1 MSSCSVLNT
10 PIATPRLNR
19 LLDVGAS
26 GSGLKVGA
34 NIVVVAHHT
43 RRDAADLIRS
53 AHTWLQNHGHNLW
66 MPPQDAAVHGLSNIS
81 SDRSA
86 QDADLLVSLGGD
98 GTILRSV
105 EMLSGAPVPIL
116 GVNMGTLGY
125 LTEIEPQDFLPRLKQ
140 WTEQL
145 EQSTERSK
153 QSTERSDQNSIII
166 DERMLLSIKLT
177 RASDGQVSVWRALN
191 EAVIERQQSGHTV
204 WLDVTINNELFA
216 RYSADGVIVAT
227 PTGSTAYS
235 MSARG
240 PVVSPRHR
248 AMLLTPVSPHML
260 FDRSL
265 VLGPTEMLSMQVVG
279 TRPAE
284 LAVDGRQ
291 VASLEQGDCVSYEAD
306 TCTANFLRFKQPQ
319 FHQIV
324 RAKFGLGDD

>member
-1 MSSCSVLNT
+1 MTSAVN
-10 PIATPRLNR
+10 
-19 LLDVGAS
+19 V
-26 GSGLKVGA
+26 
-34 NIVVVAHHT
+34 VVVAHHT
-43 RRDAADLIRS
+43 RQEVVPLIRQ
-53 AHTWLQNHGHNLW
+53 TEKWLKKNGHQMW
-66 MPPQDAAVHGLSNIS
+66 MPKSDSSALGLDEFG

-86 QDADLLVSLGGD
+86 QDADLLISLGGD

-105 EMLSGAPVPIL
+105 ELLGGAPVPIL

-125 LTEIEPQDFLPRLKQ
+125 LTEIEPEDLLERL
-140 WTEQL
+140 
-145 EQSTERSK
+145 ERWINRDDKS
-153 QSTERSDQNSIII
+153 EIVF
-166 DERMLLSIKLT
+166 DERMMLAVTLKSKNKNQT
-177 RASDGQVSVWRALN
+177 WRALN

-204 WLDVTINNELFA
+204 WLDVTINHELFA

-284 LAVDGRQ
+284 LAIDGRH
-291 VASLEQGDCVSYEAD
+291 VASLDQGDVVSYEAD
-306 TCTANFLRFKQPQ
+306 SCSAHFVRFTQQPK

-324 RAKFGLGDD
+324 RAKFGLGDE

>member
-1 MSSCSVLNT
+1 MSFSWPLNT
-10 PIATPRLNR
+10 PTPTPELNR
-19 LLDVGAS
+19 LLDMGSS
-26 GSGLKVGA
+26 GSGGKAAV
-34 NIVVVAHHT
+34 NIILIAHHT
-43 RRDAADLIRS
+43 RPEAADLIRS
-53 AHTWLQNHGHNLW
+53 AHTWLDKHGHNLW
-66 MPPQDAAVHGLSNIS
+66 MPPEDAKVHGLTDIS

-105 EMLSGAPVPIL
+105 EMLNGAPVPIL

-125 LTEIEPQDFLPRLKQ
+125 LTEIEPQEFLPRLQQ
-140 WTEQL
+140 WTERN
-145 EQSTERSK
+145 EET
-153 QSTERSDQNSIII
+153 SIII
-166 DERMLLSIKLT
+166 DERMMLSIKLT
-177 RASDGQVSVWRALN
+177 RANDGQVSVWRALN

-265 VLGPTEMLSMQVVG
+265 VLGANEMLSMQVIG
-279 TRPAE
+279 SRPAE
-284 LAVDGRQ
+284 LVIDGRH
-291 VASLEQGDCVSYEAD
+291 VATLEHGDRVSYESD
-306 TCTANFLRFKQPQ
+306 SCTAQFVRFKQPQ

-324 RAKFGLGDD
+324 RAKFGLGDE

>member
-1 MSSCSVLNT
+1 MTSAVN
-10 PIATPRLNR
+10 
-19 LLDVGAS
+19 V
-26 GSGLKVGA
+26 
-34 NIVVVAHHT
+34 VVVAHHT
-43 RRDAADLIRS
+43 RQEVVPLIRQ
-53 AHTWLQNHGHNLW
+53 TEKWLKKNGHQMW
-66 MPPQDAAVHGLSNIS
+66 MPKSDAIALGLDEFG

-86 QDADLLVSLGGD
+86 QDADLLLSLGGD

-105 EMLSGAPVPIL
+105 ELLGGAPVPIL

-125 LTEIEPQDFLPRLKQ
+125 LTEIEPEDLPERLERWINQDDKSEIVL
-140 WTEQL
+140 
-145 EQSTERSK
+145 
-153 QSTERSDQNSIII
+153 
-166 DERMLLSIKLT
+166 DERMMLAVTLKSKNKNQT
-177 RASDGQVSVWRALN
+177 WRALN

-204 WLDVTINNELFA
+204 WLDVTINHELFA

-284 LAVDGRQ
+284 LAIDGRH
-291 VASLEQGDCVSYEAD
+291 VASLEQGDVVSYEAD
-306 TCTANFLRFKQPQ
+306 SCSAHFVRFTQQPK

-324 RAKFGLGDD
+324 RAKFGLGDE

>member
-1 MSSCSVLNT
+1 ML
-10 PIATPRLNR
+10 IAPKLRLEVNR
-19 LLDVGAS
+19 LLVMAES
-26 GSGLKVGA
+26 L
-34 NIVVVAHHT
+34 NIIFVAHHT
-43 RRDAADLIRS
+43 RPEVVPIIREAKKWLDKNGHNSWMPTADAAPL
-53 AHTWLQNHGHNLW
+53 
-66 MPPQDAAVHGLSNIS
+66 GLSEFGA
-81 SDRSA
+81 DRSA

-105 EMLSGAPVPIL
+105 ELLGGAPVPIL

-125 LTEIEPQDFLPRLKQ
+125 LTEIEPEELIER
-140 WTEQL
+140 L
-145 EQSTERSK
+145 EQWIKRDDKSV
-153 QSTERSDQNSIII
+153 IVL
-166 DERMLLSIKLT
+166 DERMMLAVTLKSQNKSHT
-177 RASDGQVSVWRALN
+177 WRALN

-204 WLDVTINNELFA
+204 WLDVTINHEVFA

-240 PVVSPRHR
+240 PVVSPRHK

-265 VLGPTEMLSMQVVG
+265 VLGPTETLSMQVVG

-284 LAVDGRQ
+284 LAIDGRH
-291 VASLEQGDCVSYEAD
+291 VASLDQGDFVSFEAD
-306 TCTANFLRFKQPQ
+306 SCSAHFVRFTQQPK

-324 RAKFGLGDD
+324 RAKFGLGDE

>member
-1 MSSCSVLNT
+1 MLNA
-10 PIATPRLNR
+10 PELRLEVNR
-19 LLDVGAS
+19 LLVMGES
-26 GSGLKVGA
+26 L
-34 NIVVVAHHT
+34 NIIFVAHHT
-43 RRDAADLIRS
+43 RPEVVPIIREAKKWLDKNGHNSWMPIGDAAAL
-53 AHTWLQNHGHNLW
+53 
-66 MPPQDAAVHGLSNIS
+66 GLSELG

-105 EMLSGAPVPIL
+105 EILGGAPVPIL

-125 LTEIEPQDFLPRLKQ
+125 LTEIEPEELIDRL
-140 WTEQL
+140 
-145 EQSTERSK
+145 ERWIKRDEKSV
-153 QSTERSDQNSIII
+153 IVL
-166 DERMLLSIKLT
+166 DERMMLAVTLKSQHRSQT
-177 RASDGQVSVWRALN
+177 WRALN

-204 WLDVTINNELFA
+204 WLDVTINHEVFA

-240 PVVSPRHR
+240 PVVSPRHK

-265 VLGPTEMLSMQVVG
+265 VLGPTETLSMQVVG

-284 LAVDGRQ
+284 LAIDGRH
-291 VASLEQGDCVSYEAD
+291 VASLDQGDVVSFEAD
-306 TCTANFLRFKQPQ
+306 SCSAHFVRFTQQPK

-324 RAKFGLGDD
+324 RAKFGLGDE

>member
-1 MSSCSVLNT
+1 MTSAVN
-10 PIATPRLNR
+10 
-19 LLDVGAS
+19 V
-26 GSGLKVGA
+26 
-34 NIVVVAHHT
+34 VVVAHHT
-43 RRDAADLIRS
+43 RQEVVPLIRQ
-53 AHTWLQNHGHNLW
+53 TEKWLKKNGHQMW
-66 MPPQDAAVHGLSNIS
+66 MPKSDAIALGLDEFG

-86 QDADLLVSLGGD
+86 QDADLLLSLGGD

-105 EMLSGAPVPIL
+105 ELLGGAPVPIL

-125 LTEIEPQDFLPRLKQ
+125 LTEIEPEDLPERL
-140 WTEQL
+140 
-145 EQSTERSK
+145 ERWINRDNKS
-153 QSTERSDQNSIII
+153 EIVL
-166 DERMLLSIKLT
+166 DERMMLAVTLKSKNKNQT
-177 RASDGQVSVWRALN
+177 WRALN

-204 WLDVTINNELFA
+204 WLDVTINHELFA

-284 LAVDGRQ
+284 LAIDGRH
-291 VASLEQGDCVSYEAD
+291 VASLDQGDVVSYEAD
-306 TCTANFLRFKQPQ
+306 SCSAHFVRFTQQPK

-324 RAKFGLGDD
+324 RAKFGLGDE

>member
-1 MSSCSVLNT
+1 MTSAVN
-10 PIATPRLNR
+10 
-19 LLDVGAS
+19 V
-26 GSGLKVGA
+26 
-34 NIVVVAHHT
+34 VVVAHHT
-43 RRDAADLIRS
+43 RQEVVPLIRQ
-53 AHTWLQNHGHNLW
+53 AEKWLQKNGHQMW
-66 MPPQDAAVHGLSNIS
+66 MPKSDASALGLDEFG

-86 QDADLLVSLGGD
+86 QDADLLISLGGD

-105 EMLSGAPVPIL
+105 ELLGGAPVPIL

-125 LTEIEPQDFLPRLKQ
+125 LTEIEPEDLLERLERWINQDDKSEIVL
-140 WTEQL
+140 
-145 EQSTERSK
+145 
-153 QSTERSDQNSIII
+153 
-166 DERMLLSIKLT
+166 DERMMLAVTLKSKNKNQT
-177 RASDGQVSVWRALN
+177 WRALN

-204 WLDVTINNELFA
+204 WLDVTINHELFA

-284 LAVDGRQ
+284 LAIDGRH
-291 VASLEQGDCVSYEAD
+291 VASLDQGDVVSYEAD
-306 TCTANFLRFKQPQ
+306 SCSAHFVRFTQQPK

-324 RAKFGLGDD
+324 RAKFGLGDE

>member
-1 MSSCSVLNT
+1 MALNT
-10 PIATPRLNR
+10 PIATPQLNR
-19 LLDVGAS
+19 LLDVGTTRS
-26 GSGLKVGA
+26 GGKTAV
-34 NIVVVAHHT
+34 NIILVAHHT
-43 RRDAADLIRS
+43 RPEAADLIRS
-53 AHTWLQNHGHNLW
+53 AHTWLQKHGHNLW
-66 MPPQDAAVHGLSNIS
+66 MPPEDAKVHGLTDIS

-105 EMLSGAPVPIL
+105 EMLNGAPVPIL

-125 LTEIEPQDFLPRLKQ
+125 LTEIEPQEFMPRLQQ
-140 WTEQL
+140 WI
-145 EQSTERSK
+145 ERSE
-153 QSTERSDQNSIII
+153 QTSIII
-166 DERMLLSIKLT
+166 DERMMLSVKLT
-177 RASDGQVSVWRALN
+177 RANDGQVSVWRALN

-265 VLGPTEMLSMQVVG
+265 VLGPTEILSMQVVG

-291 VASLEQGDCVSYEAD
+291 VASLEQGDCVAYESD
-306 TCTANFLRFKQPQ
+306 ICTANFLRFKQPQ

-324 RAKFGLGDD
+324 RAKFGLGDE

>member
-1 MSSCSVLNT
+1 MGAPLN
-10 PIATPRLNR
+10 
-19 LLDVGAS
+19 
-26 GSGLKVGA
+26 
-34 NIVVVAHHT
+34 VVIVAHHT
-43 RRDAADLIRS
+43 RPEVVPIIRNATQWLKKNGHSSWMPVGDAAAL
-53 AHTWLQNHGHNLW
+53 
-66 MPPQDAAVHGLSNIS
+66 GLSELGA
-81 SDRSA
+81 DRSA
-86 QDADLLVSLGGD
+86 QDADLLISLGGD

-105 EMLSGAPVPIL
+105 ELLGGAPVPIL

-125 LTEIEPQDFLPRLKQ
+125 LTEIEPEDLIDRLER
-140 WTEQL
+140 WTKRDEGNDIVL
-145 EQSTERSK
+145 
-153 QSTERSDQNSIII
+153 
-166 DERMLLSIKLT
+166 DERMMLAVQLVEKKT
-177 RASDGQVSVWRALN
+177 KRTQVWRALN

-204 WLDVTINNELFA
+204 WLDVTINHEVFA

-240 PVVSPRHR
+240 PVVSPRHK

-284 LAVDGRQ
+284 LAIDGRH
-291 VASLEQGDCVSYEAD
+291 VASLEQGDVVSYEAD
-306 TCTANFLRFKQPQ
+306 SCSAHFVRFTQQPK

-324 RAKFGLGDD
+324 RAKFGLGDE

>member
-1 MSSCSVLNT
+1 MADSFNFVF
-10 PIATPRLNR
+10 
-19 LLDVGAS
+19 
-26 GSGLKVGA
+26 
-34 NIVVVAHHT
+34 VAHHT
-43 RRDAADLIRS
+43 RPEVVAVVRDICAWLKKNG
-53 AHTWLQNHGHNLW
+53 HTAW
-66 MPPQDAAVHGLSNIS
+66 MPSGDAKALALSDLA

-86 QDADLLVSLGGD
+86 QDAALLISLGGD

-105 EMLSGAPVPIL
+105 EMLGGAPVPIL

-125 LTEIEPQDFLPRLKQ
+125 LTEIEPAELQTRLQQ
-140 WTEQL
+140 WINRTDKAAIEL
-145 EQSTERSK
+145 
-153 QSTERSDQNSIII
+153 
-166 DERMLLSIKLT
+166 DERMLLGVTLT
-177 RASDGQVSVWRALN
+177 KKNSQTSQTWRALN

-204 WLDVTINNELFA
+204 WLDVTINHEVFA

-240 PVVSPRHR
+240 PVVSPRHK

-284 LAVDGRQ
+284 LAIDGRH
-291 VASLEQGDCVSYEAD
+291 VASLDHGDIVKFESDSCSAHFV
-306 TCTANFLRFKQPQ
+306 RFSPPK

-324 RAKFGLGDD
+324 RAKFGLGDE